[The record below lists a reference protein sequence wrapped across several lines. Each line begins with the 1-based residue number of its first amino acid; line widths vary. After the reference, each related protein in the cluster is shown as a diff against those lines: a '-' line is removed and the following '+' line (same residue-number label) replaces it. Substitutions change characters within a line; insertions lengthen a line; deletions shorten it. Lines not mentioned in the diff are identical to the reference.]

1 MFNVEKFKN
10 TNKQLLITES
20 QHQNISTVSILV
32 EPILFSLYAYLSPQM
47 GSQCVL
53 IILCFSTPLT
63 GNIHFL
69 KLNI

>member
-47 GSQCVL
+47 GSQCV